1 MTLSRYNK
9 QMLAIFFGLPLTL
22 LAALPL
28 QAADSITNYFFRT
41 INAPSLTQKNSALM
55 SALDSER
62 YAEAVGL
69 SEELVDMAESDQTI
83 DTMSYARALSNA
95 AILDAVSGDRKNALL
110 RTDKAVE
117 LIEASDHFHPDLL
130 NILMVKSY
138 THNAEDMHL
147 NAEDDLRRAQHIAHR
162 MDGVYTT
169 KQIPIIKSLVGIKIV
184 RGEYREADQEQ
195 RFSLRVSE
203 RAYGVASEELMPT
216 LERLG
221 VYFAGRGSSIP
232 LNTNQ
237 DGRLYRDR
245 LFRESSRMFER
256 SITMIEDKHGDND
269 LRLLAPLKGLSRT
282 KYLQGYGRI
291 SAERPMERALQIVQN
306 NPATDTIDQAR
317 AIVTLADLYTITSDV
332 RSSTLYL
339 EAWQLLAED
348 EAYAELRYELFG
360 QPHRLKPEV
369 PIAPVLIRHPIDV
382 EKGTEL
388 YVDIQYNIREDGKVR
403 DAKVLDGN
411 VPNADRRMMRDFVST
426 MRYRPRIADGE
437 LQMTEGMSLHQ
448 TYRVKQKKPESS
460 FTVTSE
466 VDRPD

>member
-162 MDGVYTT
+162 MDGVYT
-169 KQIPIIKSLVGIKIV
+169 KSKFLL
-184 RGEYREADQEQ
+184 
-195 RFSLRVSE
+195 SN
-203 RAYGVASEELMPT
+203 
-216 LERLG
+216 RL
-221 VYFAGRGSSIP
+221 
-232 LNTNQ
+232 
-237 DGRLYRDR
+237 
-245 LFRESSRMFER
+245 
-256 SITMIEDKHGDND
+256 
-269 LRLLAPLKGLSRT
+269 
-282 KYLQGYGRI
+282 
-291 SAERPMERALQIVQN
+291 
-306 NPATDTIDQAR
+306 
-317 AIVTLADLYTITSDV
+317 
-332 RSSTLYL
+332 
-339 EAWQLLAED
+339 
-348 EAYAELRYELFG
+348 
-360 QPHRLKPEV
+360 
-369 PIAPVLIRHPIDV
+369 PVL
-382 EKGTEL
+382 K
-388 YVDIQYNIREDGKVR
+388 
-403 DAKVLDGN
+403 
-411 VPNADRRMMRDFVST
+411 S
-426 MRYRPRIADGE
+426 
-437 LQMTEGMSLHQ
+437 
-448 TYRVKQKKPESS
+448 
-460 FTVTSE
+460 
-466 VDRPD
+466 